1 MVEHLIAFMK
11 KRCWERREVRRLLAQ
26 LELDEGRAADL
37 LRILDEVAAYC
48 LGETDE
54 LPVLLPASPR

>member
-1 MVEHLIAFMK
+1 MK

>member
-1 MVEHLIAFMK
+1 MIEFLK
-11 KRCWERREVRRLLAQ
+11 KRCWERREVRRFLLQ
-26 LELDEGRAADL
+26 LSRYDADCNEL

-54 LPVLLPASPR
+54 LPVLLPH

>member
-1 MVEHLIAFMK
+1 MIEFMK

-26 LELDEGRAADL
+26 LPGLDEGGAADL

-54 LPVLLPASPR
+54 LPVLLASSPR